1 MNRIKRIIHFV
12 PGFDHG
18 GIESRLL
25 DWIDVLDLN
34 EYQIDIVVCTEI
46 KQNNLAQIIS
56 AKGCNFIEIAN
67 MTPKK
72 FLKFHLDLNKI
83 FKSKKYDIAHCHNP
97 VYGYFF
103 LRYAQKYKV
112 PVRIMHSRTNQL
124 DKDSSMK
131 ILRNYLKDNVQKFS
145 NVNLACSRS
154 AGEWVFKDNNF
165 TVLNNGIIIKKFA
178 FSKHI
183 RDKIR
188 NELNIPKDT
197 LVLGTVG
204 RLTPVK
210 NHTFLLKTLKI
221 IIQENNNK
229 KILLVIIGEGPER
242 DKLEKYINE
251 QSLESYVLLLGK
263 KENINEYYN
272 AMDIFL
278 FPSLYEGFGTV
289 AVEAQ
294 ANGLPVIISS
304 GVPDDVK
311 VSNYIVKIKDY
322 KVSDWIY
329 QIHNFVS
336 LGRNINGVYDVR
348 EKGYD
353 NLDTVKVLKSI
364 YDNDMDELKDE

>member
-1 MNRIKRIIHFV
+1 MKKIKRIIHFV

-34 EYQIDIVVCTEI
+34 KYQIDIVVCTKI
-46 KQNNLAQIIS
+46 KQNSLAQIIS
-56 AKGCNFIEIAN
+56 TKGCNFIEIAN
-67 MTPKK
+67 MTPKN
-72 FLKFHLDLNKI
+72 FLKFHLDLNQI

-103 LRYAQKYKV
+103 LKYAQKYNV
-112 PVRIMHSRTNQL
+112 PLRIMHSRTNQL

-131 ILRNYLKDNVQKFS
+131 ILRNYFKDNVQKFS

-154 AGEWVFKDNNF
+154 AGKWVFKSNNF
-165 TVLNNGIIIKKFA
+165 TVLNNGITIENFA
-178 FSKHI
+178 FSQHM

-188 NELNIPKDT
+188 NELNIPEDT

-210 NHTFLLKTLKI
+210 NQEFLLNTLKI
-221 IIQENNNK
+221 IIQENNIK
-229 KILLVIIGEGPER
+229 KVKLVIIGEGPER
-242 DKLEKYINE
+242 NKLEKYINE

-294 ANGLPVIISS
+294 ANGLPVIISP

-311 VSNYIVKIKDY
+311 VSDYIVKMKNY
-322 KVSDWIY
+322 KVNDWIY

-336 LGRNINGVYDVR
+336 LGRNINGAYDVR